1 MSILSSTRV
10 KRFASRVSLAASL
23 AAGLAAAPA
32 LAATDLTFYYPVAVG
47 GPVTKTIDDMAA
59 AFNKENPDI
68 RVKPVYSGS
77 YQDSIT
83 KVLTANKG
91 GDAPHLAVLLSTD
104 MFSLIDEGAIVP
116 FGVAA
121 RG

>member
-91 GDAPHLAVLLSTD
+91 GDAPHLRH
-104 MFSLIDEGAIVP
+104 
-116 FGVAA
+116 A
-121 RG
+121 RLGGGGRQQEDQVQPGRLQRG